1 MKIKKLFGLT
11 VMAFT
16 LSIGA
21 FAGINLL
28 SSSEKA
34 EEVAATSSSTITVG
48 AQRINVFIPKSVTW
62 IFDSDAMIFSSG
74 VSDSIQNFDFLP
86 DTDIGTTTKNDTVRD
101 FDDTYWIATKELPTD
116 FTSTWKDFSV
126 ERHHGSDYWNKLTN
140 HYEDSPLYQ
149 ICNSYTYNGT
159 EILRYGYFYK
169 VALHTGLNHDNI
181 SYSLMRRNGDIA
193 DPESIPGYTFG
204 GWYYDEA
211 CTTRYYYDLTG
222 DANLYAK
229 YIRNDFTAKKYAIVD
244 GDSSNPI
251 LLEETVLQRGDT
263 YEYPGKYHY
272 PHHTFVDYWYTD
284 PELTHV
290 FSTVS
295 DVEADINIYA
305 GYSSTPY
312 AEFEY
317 DVDLNNSGWALGAA
331 NYAIRFE
338 TDNEYEPV
346 SYCWSEYYTSASV
359 GQLLLQIQCSVDYDV
374 RQNNAILYRY
384 NSSKSKADW
393 DADKYSDVWNKT
405 VVFEANSVFPN
416 LRVGDTKD
424 DEGNNYVYNGVPFV
438 RGQEVGGEWDYLSYL
453 DVYKINSANH
463 VEAYNYSVDLTAG
476 TQFKI
481 HIAPYNDQDYYSDF
495 TTHTLLNGVFTNG
508 YGSNIS
514 VSESGTYAFFF
525 DTITHNLHIT
535 KEEYIYADE
544 WAASFLS
551 SVTCSGGE
559 SGSIIS
565 DGWSTVSATYA
576 ALDPEVK
583 AVFESIPTHG
593 NIDGCDIEKAI
604 ARYDFILIKYGIGST
619 LPKHPDFIGR
629 FSTGGVNENVPTA
642 GALNYVFGFSN
653 ETTPIVL
660 VVITAVVSL
669 TTLGGLFYFRKRKEQ

>member
-1 MKIKKLFGLT
+1 M
-11 VMAFT
+11 
-16 LSIGA
+16 
-21 FAGINLL
+21 
-28 SSSEKA
+28 
-34 EEVAATSSSTITVG
+34 
-48 AQRINVFIPKSVTW
+48 R
-62 IFDSDAMIFSSG
+62 
-74 VSDSIQNFDFLP
+74 
-86 DTDIGTTTKNDTVRD
+86 
-101 FDDTYWIATKELPTD
+101 
-116 FTSTWKDFSV
+116 
-126 ERHHGSDYWNKLTN
+126 
-140 HYEDSPLYQ
+140 
-149 ICNSYTYNGT
+149 NGT
-159 EILRYGYFYK
+159 YYK
-169 VALHTGLNHDNI
+169 VALHTGLSHDNI
-181 SYSLMRRNGDIA
+181 SYSMLYKSGDID
-193 DPESIPGYTFG
+193 DPAPISGYTFG

-211 CTTRYYYDLTG
+211 CTTRYLYDLTG

-229 YIRNDFTAKKYAIVD
+229 YIRNDFTTKKYAIVD

-251 LLEETVLQRGDT
+251 LLEETNLQRGDT
-263 YEYPGKYHY
+263 YEYPSKYHY
-272 PHHTFVDYWYTD
+272 PHHTFEDYWYTD

-290 FSTVS
+290 FTTVS

-312 AEFEY
+312 AEFTY

-374 RQNNAILYRY
+374 RGNNVVLYRY

-405 VVFEANSVFPN
+405 VVFEANSVFPDI
-416 LRVGDTKD
+416 RIGDTT
-424 DEGNNYVYNGVPFV
+424 DEHGDTLVYTGAAFV
-438 RGQEVGGEWDYLSYL
+438 MGQEVGGEWDYLSYL
-453 DVYKINSANH
+453 DEYKINSANH
-463 VEAYNYSVDLTAG
+463 VEVYNLEVELTAG

-481 HIAPYNDQDYYSDF
+481 QIAPYNDQDYYSDF
-495 TTHTLLNGVFTNG
+495 TTHDLLDGVFTGG
-508 YGSNIS
+508 YGSNIT
-514 VSESGTYAFFF
+514 VRDAGTYAFFF

-559 SGSIIS
+559 SGSIVS
-565 DGWSTVSATYA
+565 DGWSTVSGTYA

-629 FSTGGVNENVPTA
+629 FSAGGVNENVPTA
-642 GALNYVFGFSN
+642 GALNSVFGFNN

-660 VVITAVVSL
+660 VVITAVISL